1 MLTQDGPKVLEF
13 NARFGDPECQTLMPL
28 LKTDLIELALAV
40 AEERLHTLEL
50 EWHSQASACVVM
62 AAPGYPDAPKKGLPL
77 KLPENS
83 PEGVLYFQAG
93 TKQTSGGLVTNG
105 GRVLSVVGLGV
116 DLPEALERAY
126 AGVEAV
132 DFPQAQYRRD
142 IGRKVLSRTFLSE

>member
-1 MLTQDGPKVLEF
+1 
-13 NARFGDPECQTLMPL
+13 
-28 LKTDLIELALAV
+28 
-40 AEERLHTLEL
+40 
-50 EWHSQASACVVM
+50 M
-62 AAPGYPDAPKKGLPL
+62 AAPGYPDAPQKGLPL
-77 KLPENS
+77 TLPKT
-83 PEGVLYFQAG
+83 PPQGVLYFQAG

-105 GRVLSVVGLGV
+105 GRVLSVVGLGA